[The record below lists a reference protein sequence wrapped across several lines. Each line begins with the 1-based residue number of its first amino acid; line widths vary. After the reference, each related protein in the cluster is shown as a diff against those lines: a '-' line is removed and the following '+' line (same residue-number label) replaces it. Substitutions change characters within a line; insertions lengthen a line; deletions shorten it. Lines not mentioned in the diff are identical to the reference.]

1 MQISKIQK
9 KELSLPQDITTT
21 TKNIKS
27 ENCANKRKI
36 LLAKG
41 KEKQVEYIC
50 EKSELIRQELIAV
63 LISRKKE
70 RFLVHVSEFSQRAER
85 SRKES
90 RKINSCSQ
98 NTNGK

>member
-70 RFLVHVSEFSQRAER
+70 RDFSYMSVISASELSGREKNQE
-85 SRKES
+85 K
-90 RKINSCSQ
+90 
-98 NTNGK
+98 